1 MLLVCFTK
9 AFCSKENFN
18 TQYSMLGTTV
28 ALEGIALEL
37 VEKNTNT
44 FSSLFDSL
52 PTLIEGVFP
61 RLAVIASNLSI
72 PVDI

>member
-1 MLLVCFTK
+1 
-9 AFCSKENFN
+9 
-18 TQYSMLGTTV
+18 MLGTAV

-44 FSSLFDSL
+44 FFSLFDSL

-61 RLAVIASNLSI
+61 RLAVIVSNLNI